1 MKITRAGDY
10 ALRVLG
16 YMASDENKGKVFMRN
31 ELSKL
36 CNVPDSFL
44 GKILQALAREN
55 VLVSERGKK
64 GGFKL
69 QKKPED
75 ISFYDVIKAVEG
87 DIVIN
92 ECLVDKDFC
101 NSSYEC
107 KIQSILERIR
117 QNLIRDLKKYSIS
130 DIIS

>member
-1 MKITRAGDY
+1 MKITRACDY
-10 ALRVLG
+10 ALKVLV
-16 YMASDENKGKVFMRN
+16 YIASENNKNKIFMRN

-36 CNVPDSFL
+36 CDIPDSFL

-55 VLVSERGKK
+55 ILVSERGKK

-87 DIVIN
+87 DITIN
-92 ECLVDKDFC
+92 DCLVDKNFC
-101 NSSYEC
+101 NSSYGC
-107 KIQSILERIR
+107 RIQSILEKVR
-117 QNLIRDLKKYSIS
+117 QNLISDLKKYSLE